1 MTPLLEAR
9 GLCKRFGGLTALE
22 GLNLELQEG
31 EILGVIGPNGAGK
44 TTLFSLIAGSLPP
57 SSGDVRLRGRRIT
70 GQPPHRVV
78 RAGIARTHQIVRPF
92 RELTV
97 RENVAIGVHH
107 GKRRAGGN
115 VAQRTH
121 DLLAF
126 VGLEARASERSS
138 ALTLA
143 EQKRLEL
150 ARALGTA
157 PEVLLLDEVIAGVN
171 PSEALALAA
180 LIRSI
185 RDERKVSI
193 LLIEHVMPA
202 VMKLSDRVLVL
213 DHGRSIAL
221 GAPAL
226 VVRETRVIEA
236 YLGTEAAAESGL
248 HTDSSSAGEAPT
260 P

>member
-1 MTPLLEAR
+1 MTAVLEAR
-9 GLCKRFGGLTALE
+9 GLGKRFGGLTALE
-22 GLNLELQEG
+22 GVNVELGEG

-44 TTLFSLIAGSLPP
+44 TTLFSLIAGALPP
-57 SSGDVRLRGRRIT
+57 SAGEVRLRGRRMT
-70 GQPPHRVV
+70 GQPPERVV
-78 RAGIARTHQIVRPF
+78 HAGIARTHQIVRPF

-97 RENVAIGVHH
+97 RENVAVGAHH
-107 GKRRAGGN
+107 GRHRAGGD
-115 VAQRTH
+115 VAQRTAE
-121 DLLAF
+121 LLAF
-126 VGLEARASERSS
+126 VGLEARADERAS

-171 PSEALALAA
+171 PSEALALAG

-221 GAPAL
+221 GVPAE
-226 VVRETRVIEA
+226 VVRDARVIEA
-236 YLGTEAAAESGL
+236 YLGSDAAAESHEASL
-248 HTDSSSAGEAPT
+248 PPRAEEATDP
-260 P
+260 